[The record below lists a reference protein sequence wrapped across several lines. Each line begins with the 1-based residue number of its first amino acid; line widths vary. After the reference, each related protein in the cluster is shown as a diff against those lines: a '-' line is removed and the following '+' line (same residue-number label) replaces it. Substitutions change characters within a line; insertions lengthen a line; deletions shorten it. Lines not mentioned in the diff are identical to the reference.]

1 MRKGE
6 GFGQYDGDHEGNH
19 PPYPGVIIE
28 EMIDSASQIGA
39 PDDAKAMSK
48 VKDPEVSLFLRY
60 WKTTLSNFKKRAL
73 KYILLSK
80 HLLTCCSE
88 FRCSVNRSLVSIR
101 KRQYTTLHNYCIQ
114 VVNIDFGYK

>member
-1 MRKGE
+1 MSNNSLPRGASMRKGE

-48 VKDPEVSLFLRY
+48 VKDPEVSLFY
-60 WKTTLSNFKKRAL
+60 N
-73 KYILLSK
+73 
-80 HLLTCCSE
+80 
-88 FRCSVNRSLVSIR
+88 IR
-101 KRQYTTLHNYCIQ
+101 KLYHQTLKLRSA
-114 VVNIDFGYK
+114 F

>member
-28 EMIDSASQIGA
+28 EMIDSASQIGS

-48 VKDPEVSLFLRY
+48 VKDPEVSLLYNVRKLLSCGSLIIFF
-60 WKTTLSNFKKRAL
+60 SNFVLNPLLRTMYQSL
-73 KYILLSK
+73 KYPSF
-80 HLLTCCSE
+80 SE
-88 FRCSVNRSLVSIR
+88 KMMNQSM
-101 KRQYTTLHNYCIQ
+101 
-114 VVNIDFGYK
+114 

>member
-1 MRKGE
+1 MSNNSLPRGASMRKGE

-48 VKDPEVSLFLRY
+48 VKDPEVSLFLQY
-60 WKTTLSNFKKRAL
+60 YKTTLPNS
-73 KYILLSK
+73 
-80 HLLTCCSE
+80 
-88 FRCSVNRSLVSIR
+88 
-101 KRQYTTLHNYCIQ
+101 
-114 VVNIDFGYK
+114 

>member
-48 VKDPEVSLFLRY
+48 VKDPEVSLFLQY
-60 WKTTLSNFKKRAL
+60 WTTTLSNLNQETRVKMHF
-73 KYILLSK
+73 
-80 HLLTCCSE
+80 
-88 FRCSVNRSLVSIR
+88 
-101 KRQYTTLHNYCIQ
+101 
-114 VVNIDFGYK
+114 VV

>member
-48 VKDPEVSLFLRY
+48 VKDPEVSLFLQY
-60 WKTTLSNFKKRAL
+60 STTTLSNFKKQML
-73 KYILLSK
+73 
-80 HLLTCCSE
+80 E
-88 FRCSVNRSLVSIR
+88 
-101 KRQYTTLHNYCIQ
+101 
-114 VVNIDFGYK
+114 